1 MGKDGR
7 ARGQFRRIGVA
18 VKKEKNRQDA
28 SNHHL
33 MQEFS
38 DQVKS
43 INKDRPKIPKQD
55 KRDDKK
61 DGNTRQKAL

>member
-1 MGKDGR
+1 
-7 ARGQFRRIGVA
+7 
-18 VKKEKNRQDA
+18 
-28 SNHHL
+28 

-55 KRDDKK
+55 KREDKK
-61 DGNTRQKAL
+61 DVNTRQKAL